1 MIFNSHLKLHKLILP
16 FEKVK
21 RKVEIVQ
28 NEVHKTPTKTM
39 YMELQEHLTRK
50 VVIHYREKHRLSEER
65 RLQVN

>member
-50 VVIHYREKHRLSEER
+50 VVIHYRERQRPLKKTRI
-65 RLQVN
+65 QMK